1 MGLIVIMHAV
11 IFVDDISTWN
21 AKPPSSKTW
30 DSFQAH
36 FITAQ
41 TTYKANRPTV
51 TSAILGYTTEQAN
64 AVFPS
69 HTEQDLEAANA
80 YITDL
85 EATVASTQQANQVT
99 LPSTTS
105 STNDDALQL
114 LLTKFKELEAEV
126 KAAKS
131 TSSNSNGTD
140 GNNKKKNKQKEKRD
154 RKYCWTHG
162 ACAHDGE
169 ECNNRNEGHKT
180 EATFDNML
188 GGSTKDCFWL
198 KSTPA

>member
-69 HTEQDLEAANA
+69 HTEQDLEAANN
-80 YITDL
+80 YIADL
-85 EATVASTQQANQVT
+85 EASVASTYQANQVS
-99 LPSTTS
+99 LPSNDT

-114 LLTKFKELEAEV
+114 LLPKFKELEAEV
-126 KAAKS
+126 KAAKF
-131 TSSNSNGTD
+131 NSGIVAGTNGT
-140 GNNKKKNKQKEKRD
+140 KKKKDKQKEKKD
-154 RKYCWTHG
+154 RMCCWKRR
-162 ACAHDGE
+162 AYAHDE
-169 ECNNRNEGHKT
+169 KECNNPNEGHQK
-180 EATFDNML
+180 EAT
-188 GGSTKDCFWL
+188 
-198 KSTPA
+198 